1 MSRDKVLA
9 PSVRAFEL
17 HYNVAQGIIW
27 PDSKCEF
34 AFPVLRE
41 LLSPSWGPT
50 LPKALPPNANIGIT
64 FPVYGLG
71 RTIQLP
77 HP

>member
-27 PDSKCEF
+27 PDSECEF
-34 AFPVLRE
+34 AFPMFRE

-50 LPKALPPNANIGIT
+50 LPNVNIGIT